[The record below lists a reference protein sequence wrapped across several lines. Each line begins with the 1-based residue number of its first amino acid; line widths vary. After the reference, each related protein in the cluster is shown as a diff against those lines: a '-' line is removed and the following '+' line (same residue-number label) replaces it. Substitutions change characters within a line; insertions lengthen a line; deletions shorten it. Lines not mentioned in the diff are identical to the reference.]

1 MIQIKNLD
9 FNRKSKLFQFIT
21 KTFYIYNHIKSIL
34 DYVRDEN
41 NQLKLNLKSGNFS
54 QHLQQDINRNNTIG
68 QFLWKRSCQV
78 NALIIDIQANKKIC
92 HNIKNLKKFLR
103 YYKGEFTNKVE
114 KLNNDLLHFL
124 PDFNNFKRRITFI
137 NELENENNELPSKRE
152 FHTEQ
157 PLRISKRGN
166 NK

>member
-54 QHLQQDINRNNTIG
+54 QQLQQDINRNNTIG

-103 YYKGEFTNKVE
+103 YYK
-114 KLNNDLLHFL
+114 
-124 PDFNNFKRRITFI
+124 
-137 NELENENNELPSKRE
+137 
-152 FHTEQ
+152 
-157 PLRISKRGN
+157 
-166 NK
+166 